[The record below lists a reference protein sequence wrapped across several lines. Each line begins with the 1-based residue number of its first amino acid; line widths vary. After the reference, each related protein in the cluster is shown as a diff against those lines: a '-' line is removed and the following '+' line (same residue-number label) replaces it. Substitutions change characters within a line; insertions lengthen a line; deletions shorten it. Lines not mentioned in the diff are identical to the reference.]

1 MSALCACATF
11 DRVVFTVRAE
21 QPTLPRSALTSATT
35 RATTPDAVPVVF
47 GVLDALGVLDGFGAA
62 EEAAAVVV
70 LRALGDAVALGFGAV
85 VFLALAGAC
94 GVFFLALGVFVALGA
109 FVALGVADAVD
120 EGSPVWAASQGRPQ
134 LASFHQPFLF
144 HEAFVALFSAL
155 SDRPSPLPGQ
165 LVQAMAADGMP
176 TAPTATAAMT
186 IRR

>member
-1 MSALCACATF
+1 M
-11 DRVVFTVRAE
+11 FTVRAE

-62 EEAAAVVV
+62 EEAAAVVF
-70 LRALGDAVALGFGAV
+70 RALGDAVALGFGAV

-94 GVFFLALGVFVALGA
+94 GAFFFALGV

-120 EGSPVWAASQGRPQ
+120 EGSPVGSASQGRPQ

-155 SDRPSPLPGQ
+155 SDRPPPLPGQ